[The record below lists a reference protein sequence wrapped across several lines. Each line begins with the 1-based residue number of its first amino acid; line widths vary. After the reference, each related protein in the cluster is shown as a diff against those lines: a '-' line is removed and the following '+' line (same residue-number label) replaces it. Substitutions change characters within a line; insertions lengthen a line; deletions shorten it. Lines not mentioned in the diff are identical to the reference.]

1 MDAEALVA
9 KVKELL
15 GAGLPP
21 GWRAEPGSRL
31 PDGTFEWELVP
42 VGAPRSAPIENY
54 LLRVPPGGE
63 FVLLLYDN
71 CDAGVGGI
79 HQLAPTARVLPA
91 SQVDRLPEL
100 LTRAVRHDPPNRFGL
115 T

>member
-1 MDAEALVA
+1 MLRD
-9 KVKELL
+9 KVGELL

-21 GWRAEPGSRL
+21 GWKTAGGYAL
-31 PDGTFEWELVP
+31 PDGTFEWELEPEEPPARVAP
-42 VGAPRSAPIENY
+42 VVNF
-54 LLRVPPGGE
+54 LVRVPPGE
-63 FVLLLYDN
+63 AFVLLLYDN

-91 SQVDRLPEL
+91 GLVERLPEL
-100 LTRAVRHDPPNRFGL
+100 LRHAVRFDPPNRFGL